1 MQPIIIDLTQGWHGA
16 AELSDGVLYYLLNL
30 VLSELA
36 IRSDVQHLEQSVAG
50 LFAVRFANPDFVE
63 ELRTERDMLNFA
75 AEVMAD
81 IRSLPA
87 AS

>member
-16 AELSDGVLYYLLNL
+16 AELSDGVLHFLLNL

-36 IRSDVQHLEQSVAG
+36 IRSSAEDVEQSVAE
-50 LFAVRFANPDFVE
+50 LFAKLFAKPAFVD
-63 ELRTERDMLNFA
+63 ELRTERDLMNFA